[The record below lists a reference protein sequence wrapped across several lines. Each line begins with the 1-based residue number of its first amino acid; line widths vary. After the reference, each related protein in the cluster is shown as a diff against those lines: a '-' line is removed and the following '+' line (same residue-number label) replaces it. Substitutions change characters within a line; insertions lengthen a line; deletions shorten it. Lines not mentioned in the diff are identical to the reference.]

1 MNWYHLRM
9 SETNFPAHAAGGGSG
24 WDPNGKSGGLFSGV
38 TGWWRLIHFGA
49 LLVAMALSPST
60 YSLRNRLAVS
70 TQICQTAAQI
80 LPRFVLFSALVSLVL
95 IHIVVVT
102 AQSYGLSQFALGMV
116 IRVLVVE
123 LLPLS
128 AALFVALRSDLG
140 SAAELAAIRR
150 QTASAPLRGIEM
162 DNWRQAILPRVIA
175 NSVAVVSL
183 VTLSGGLA
191 LVLGY
196 LGVYGFSPWGVSSFT
211 RTVGQVFEPIVIMSL
226 GLKTTFFSLAVA
238 IIPAVARHEDSHHVQ
253 RAAGDVQQGRQRLF
267 IVLIAI
273 ETLSLAVE
281 FF

>member
-9 SETNFPAHAAGGGSG
+9 SETNFPAHAARGGSG
-24 WDPNGKSGGLFSGV
+24 WKPNGKSGGLFSGV

-80 LPRFVLFSALVSLVL
+80 LPRFVLFSALISLVL

-102 AQSYGLSQFALGMV
+102 AQSYGLSQFA
-116 IRVLVVE
+116 

-140 SAAELAAIRR
+140 SAAELATIRR
-150 QTASAPLRGIEM
+150 QTASAPLRGVEM
-162 DNWRQAILPRVIA
+162 DVWRQAILPRVVA
-175 NSVAVVSL
+175 NIVAVVSL
-183 VTLSGGLA
+183 VALSGGLA

-196 LGVYGFSPWGVSSFT
+196 LGVYGFTPWGVSSFT
-211 RTVGQVFEPIVIMSL
+211 RTVGQVFEPIVIMLL
-226 GLKTTFFSLAVA
+226 GLKTTFFALAVA
-238 IIPAVARHEDSHHVQ
+238 IIPALARQENLHHVQ
-253 RAAGDVQQGRQRLF
+253 SASGDAQQGRQRLF